1 MGPSSSAPRS
11 DVALLAAMASGD
23 SQSLGELHDRHIG
36 LMLATA
42 VRILGNRREA
52 EDLVHDVLMEV
63 WHKCA
68 DYDPTRG
75 SVRTWLIVRLRSRAL
90 DRCRR
95 VGRTRTETLEDRTL
109 DALGLT
115 SGEQPGH
122 DLDHARVRH
131 ALTEL
136 PAPQREVLK
145 LAYFDGLSATEIAE
159 QLAVPVGTVKSRTA
173 AALAKLRA
181 ALHPDYRAPR

>member
-1 MGPSSSAPRS
+1 MGPSSSAARS

-68 DYDPTRG
+68 DYDPARG

-95 VGRTRTETLEDRTL
+95 ATRTRTEVLHDHTL
-109 DALGLT
+109 DALGRV
-115 SGEQPGH
+115 SGDQPGH
-122 DLDHARVRH
+122 DLDHARVRD
-131 ALTEL
+131 ALAEL
-136 PAPQREVLK
+136 PEPQREVLS
-145 LAYFDGLSATEIAE
+145 LAYFDGLSASEIAGR
-159 QLAVPVGTVKSRTA
+159 LAVPIGTVKSRTA
-173 AALAKLRA
+173 AGLAKLRA
-181 ALHPDYRAPR
+181 ALHPSDRGPR